1 MRFCRM
7 IRGVAAIGRSAMA
20 RGALFVLGLTVIS
33 VTFLSRPVSAATIKT
48 AAEFAILIDGRTG
61 AVLMEKNADD
71 LMAPASMS
79 KLMTMAVVF
88 NALKTGDIKLTDE
101 FYISENAFKRGG
113 SRMFAKLK
121 SAVPLEDLIRGVI
134 IQSGNDACIALAE
147 GLSGTEEGFADEMN
161 QRAKELGL
169 KKSNFENATG
179 WPHPDHVVT
188 SRELAKIARHVIY
201 DFPEYYH
208 YYAEKSFTWNKIKQH
223 NRNPLL
229 YQNIGADGLKT
240 GHTDESGYGL
250 VGSAKKNDR
259 RLILVINGL
268 KTKNKRSEEARKIL
282 DWGFRS
288 FRNYTVF
295 EDVESVGSAKV
306 WGGETSSVPLVSQGP
321 VQLLMTRA
329 DRKKLKAE
337 IVYNGP
343 LRAPVKKG
351 DEVAKLRFVSAG
363 KTVNEIPLFAAAD
376 VEEGSIIGQAFDT
389 LKFMVIGG

>member
-1 MRFCRM
+1 MRIFQCRGCATKDDWPVMATFWLFAVM
-7 IRGVAAIGRSAMA
+7 IALAGIPGTIQPVA
-20 RGALFVLGLTVIS
+20 
-33 VTFLSRPVSAATIKT
+33 AATIKT
-48 AAEFAILIDGRTG
+48 DAEFAILIDGKTG
-61 AVLMEKNADD
+61 AILMEKNADD

-88 NALKTGDIKLTDE
+88 NALKTGDIKLADE

-121 SAVPLEDLIRGVI
+121 SAIPLEDLIRGVI

-161 QRAKELGL
+161 ARAKELGL
-169 KKSNFENATG
+169 KKSNFVNATG

-188 SRELAKIARHVIY
+188 ARELSKIARHIIY

-250 VGSAKKNDR
+250 VGSAEKDGR
-259 RLILVINGL
+259 RLILVVNGL
-268 KTKNKRSEEARKIL
+268 KSKNKRSEEARKIL

-288 FRNYTVF
+288 FRTYTLF
-295 EDVESVGSAKV
+295 EEVENVGDARV
-306 WGGETSSVPLVSQGP
+306 WGGESSSVALTPKGP
-321 VQLLMTRA
+321 VKLLMTRA

-337 IVYNGP
+337 IVYDGP
-343 LRAPVKKG
+343 LKAPVKKG
-351 DEVAKLRFVSAG
+351 DEVAKLRFVSSG
-363 KTVNEIPLFAAAD
+363 KMVNEIPLFAAAD

>member
-1 MRFCRM
+1 MRNFQYGGFATRNEWSVRARVGLFAVLLAAAGM
-7 IRGVAAIGRSAMA
+7 FGVVQPVAAAS
-20 RGALFVLGLTVIS
+20 
-33 VTFLSRPVSAATIKT
+33 IKT
-48 AAEFAILIDGRTG
+48 EAEFAILIDGKTG
-61 AVLMEKNADD
+61 AILMEKNADD

-88 NALKTGDIKLTDE
+88 NALKTGDIKLTDG

-121 SAVPLEDLIRGVI
+121 DTIPLEDLIRGVI

-147 GLSGTEEGFADEMN
+147 GLSGTEEGFAEEMN
-161 QRAKELGL
+161 ARARELGL
-169 KKSNFENATG
+169 KKSNFVNATG

-188 SRELAKIARHVIY
+188 ARELAKIARHIIY

-250 VGSAKKNDR
+250 VASAEKDGR
-259 RLILVINGL
+259 RLILVVNGL
-268 KTKNKRSEEARKIL
+268 KSKNKRSEEARKIL

-288 FRNYTVF
+288 FRTYTLFEEV
-295 EDVESVGSAKV
+295 EDVGDAKV
-306 WGGETSSVPLVSQGP
+306 WGGETSSVALTPKGP
-321 VQLLMTRA
+321 VKLLMTRA

-343 LRAPVKKG
+343 LKAPVKKG
-351 DEVAKLRFVSAG
+351 DEVAKLRFVSSG
-363 KTVNEIPLFAAAD
+363 KTVNEIPLYAAAD